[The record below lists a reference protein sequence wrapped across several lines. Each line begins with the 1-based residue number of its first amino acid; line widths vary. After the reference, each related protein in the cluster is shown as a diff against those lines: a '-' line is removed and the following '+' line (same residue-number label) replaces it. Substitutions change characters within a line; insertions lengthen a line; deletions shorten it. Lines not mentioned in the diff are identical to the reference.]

1 MTKLNEFLNE
11 NVDFKN
17 YIDTRLND
25 SIDDNIIYEELE
37 ILHNDFKIEDL
48 IEYKNSSNF
57 KRQKPIKNL
66 ESDSEDDNDKSLN
79 INFDEVLKTFKT
91 QNPIEQN
98 NSCNDLLNEINYKLL
113 YIINEKLN
121 HYQDRVPKDDI
132 QAFKIINDLVY
143 KNEFEV
149 LPPPDILERP
159 DLVVYTNDM
168 VKKLLEAKFLSRK
181 DAIEIMKLILKDSWN
196 KIS

>member
-1 MTKLNEFLNE
+1 MTKLNEFLKE

-66 ESDSEDDNDKSLN
+66 ESDSEDDKSLN
-79 INFDEVLKTFKT
+79 INFDEVLKTFKVKT
-91 QNPIEQN
+91 PIEQN

-196 KIS
+196 KIY

>member
-1 MTKLNEFLNE
+1 MTKLNEFLKK

-196 KIS
+196 KIY

>member
-1 MTKLNEFLNE
+1 MTELNKFLKE

-25 SIDDNIIYEELE
+25 NIDVNIIYDELE
-37 ILHNDFKIEDL
+37 VLHSDFKIEDL
-48 IEYKNSSNF
+48 IEYKNSIYF
-57 KRQKPIKNL
+57 KRQVPIINF
-66 ESDSEDDNDKSLN
+66 ESNSEDNNDISLN

-121 HYQDRVPKDDI
+121 HYQDRIPKDDI

-143 KNEFEV
+143 KNEFESV
-149 LPPPDILERP
+149 VPPETLKMS
-159 DLVVYTNDM
+159 DM
-168 VKKLLEAKFLSRK
+168 KRYSNEMIKKMIQSKYLSRK
-181 DAIEIMKLILKDSWN
+181 DTLDIMKLIFKESWT
-196 KIS
+196 KAY

>member
-1 MTKLNEFLNE
+1 MTKLNNFLKE

-66 ESDSEDDNDKSLN
+66 EYDSEDDNDKSLN

-196 KIS
+196 KIY

>member
-1 MTKLNEFLNE
+1 MTKLNEFLKD

-66 ESDSEDDNDKSLN
+66 EYDSEDDNDKSLN

-98 NSCNDLLNEINYKLL
+98 NCCNDLLNEINYKLL

>member
-1 MTKLNEFLNE
+1 MTKLNEFLKE

-66 ESDSEDDNDKSLN
+66 ESDSENDNDKSLN

-196 KIS
+196 KIY